1 MTTTTGKVPARFRA
15 SPHIGFSVGKNRM
28 IRNNADVE
36 KRAKDTA
43 HFQNLPIYMISPGI
57 PLGEVQVLGPSITS

>member
-15 SPHIGFSVGKNRM
+15 SPVNDQVLRCQKQNDQF
-28 IRNNADVE
+28 ADVE

-43 HFQNLPIYMISPGI
+43 HFQNSPMYVISPGI
-57 PLGEVQVLGPSITS
+57 PLGEGQVLGPS